1 MNDVAADDDE
11 DDVDDGT
18 SINKSEV
25 DANAFNLRNQINKD
39 QIIMRKTHHRCVPEA
54 KTNEQKVW

>member
-1 MNDVAADDDE
+1 MNDAADDD
-11 DDVDDGT
+11 DDDGT

-39 QIIMRKTHHRCVPEA
+39 QIIMRKTLHRCVPEA
-54 KTNEQKVW
+54 KTNEEKV